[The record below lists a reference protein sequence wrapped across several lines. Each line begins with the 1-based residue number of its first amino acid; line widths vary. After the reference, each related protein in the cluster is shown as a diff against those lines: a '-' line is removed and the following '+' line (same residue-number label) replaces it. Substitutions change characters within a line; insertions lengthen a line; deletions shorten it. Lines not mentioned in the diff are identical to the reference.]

1 MEQIYTIPINEAFE
15 NCEGKNGK
23 CALCEIYDNFDKNET
38 EIILGASMME
48 PDIRKKTNEQGFC
61 GAHYEKMLL
70 AGKKLPVALMLES
83 HLSTV
88 AEKVRVN
95 RFIPGKSVKGSVA
108 KIGRLSKSCYICNRL
123 DENFAKVLDNAVY
136 LWVTDEA
143 FKKKVSSQSCFCLPH
158 YAAFL
163 GAAKEGMSSSDF
175 SAFSSSVR
183 LVEEKYLEKVRE
195 NVSFFVKKFDYR
207 YENEP
212 WGDAKDAVEKAVGLL
227 SGKNFS

>member
-15 NCEGKNGK
+15 NCEGKTGK
-23 CALCEIYDNFDKNET
+23 CALCEIYDKFDKDET

-61 GAHYEKMLL
+61 GRHYEKMML

-83 HLSTV
+83 HLATV

-95 RFIPGKSVKGSVA
+95 RFIPGKSAKGSAA
-108 KIGRLSKSCYICNRL
+108 KIDRLSKSCYICSRL

-212 WGDAKDAVEKAVGLL
+212 WGDAKDAVEKAIGLL
-227 SGKNFS
+227 SGENFS